1 MFSKEFKKVLENN
14 GYFGLSIEVN
24 THSNLLKEY
33 EEDYITSINFK
44 IKSVEKESEDEVII
58 ASISFQQIQV
68 LLDNLYDTSESEL
81 FYTMDAIS
89 QELCELAEGLGI
101 VSGNI
106 NEELESC
113 LIEDFLIYL
122 SRFEIIPKLR
132 NLGLGSEILKLLP
145 KMLENTLNYTP
156 TNITLIASPFEY
168 NEDEKKYKIM
178 LRKLKRFYK
187 KVGFVEGSCIYVMYL
202 LINTL

>member
-1 MFSKEFKKVLENN
+1 MFSKEFKKVLEDN
-14 GYFGLSIEVN
+14 GFSGLSIEVD
-24 THSNLLKEY
+24 THSNLLKEF

-44 IKSVEKESEDEVII
+44 IKSILEEDGDEVVI
-58 ASISFQQIQV
+58 ALISFQQIEV

-113 LIEDFLIYL
+113 LIDNFLIYL

-145 KMLENTLNYTP
+145 KMLENVLNFKP

-168 NEDEKKYKIM
+168 NEDEKNYKIM
-178 LRKLKRFYK
+178 LRKLKKFYK
-187 KVGFVEGSCIYVMYL
+187 KAGYIECSHNDVMYL
-202 LINTL
+202 LTNTL